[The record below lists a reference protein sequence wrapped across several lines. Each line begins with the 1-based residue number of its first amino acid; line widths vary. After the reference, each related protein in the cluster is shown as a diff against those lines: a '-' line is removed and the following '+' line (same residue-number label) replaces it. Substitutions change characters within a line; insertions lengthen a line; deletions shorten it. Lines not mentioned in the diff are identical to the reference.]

1 MNNEKLL
8 KYLEEK
14 IELKKQ
20 DKTEL
25 STHKVDLSID
35 AEIKR
40 AENIVNAMIV
50 TAKAFEKEIQSA
62 DKKINEIIF
71 MLDTNGLDNAYINPA
86 KKIQKELEKAG
97 LTNLKIYSDLKNWT
111 PLFEARIKSA
121 KNMENKLKQLS

>member
-1 MNNEKLL
+1 MRTQREVFNKLF
-8 KYLEEK
+8 KE
-14 IELKKQ
+14 

-25 STHKVDLSID
+25 AAEKVDLSID

-86 KKIQKELEKAG
+86 KKIHKYL
-97 LTNLKIYSDLKNWT
+97 
-111 PLFEARIKSA
+111 
-121 KNMENKLKQLS
+121 